1 TGFAGPLPVKPPV
14 NRCTTLQQVDYLSSL
29 VHTSSIARY
38 LQSYKS
44 YDLLVVIGF
53 GDNIADHGTAP
64 SPLLR
69 GRSPISELQRSF
81 APPSRGTARNQPN
94 HSRPRRGTQRQTP
107 APHETRRPTYRRRDC
122 LSPWGAGNP
131 ASRQRSTAART
142 A

>member
-1 TGFAGPLPVKPPV
+1 LRTTGPGRTGFAGPLPVKPPV

-53 GDNIADHGTAP
+53 GDNIADHVTAP

-81 APPSRGTARNQPN
+81 APPSRGTDRNQPN
-94 HSRPRRGTQRQTP
+94 HSRHRRGTRRHTP
-107 APHETRRPTYRRRDC
+107 DPTETRGIITRRRVRR
-122 LSPWGAGNP
+122 SP
-131 ASRQRSTAART
+131 
-142 A
+142 